1 MNRVKVIEPVV
12 RPDNYVSDLS
22 AAFTWYHYEKER
34 KDARVYLRE
43 YIAKHFTK
51 LEVKVFDRLPESKI
65 VPTYAWL
72 TRLIMNG
79 TIQIREHEHIKLGN
93 YLQSILDTSD
103 IKEVE
108 EEPVE
113 EKVVTRPS
121 VRDNMKE
128 KVCEYLGELEGAI
141 DDFILESKELNLYN
155 DMKSRAIPQPY
166 CPYIDE
172 WIKRKAGEYIMVY
185 ESDDEQV
192 KEAYSNFG
200 KRKITQLIKLI
211 SGWQEDL
218 ERYSQFKKANR
229 KPRAKKAKPVGV
241 QIAKLKYKREDT
253 ELGIKSVF
261 PAEII
266 GASQVWVYNTKY
278 KKLAVYRSESST
290 GIQVKGTTL
299 QNYEPDLCEQK
310 ALRKPKETLKEVL
323 SAGKVQLRR
332 IIPELT
338 TKESPVN
345 GRINEECLIVRV
357 IK

>member
-1 MNRVKVIEPVV
+1 MSRVKVIEPIV
-12 RPDNYVSDLS
+12 RPDNYTSDLS
-22 AAFTWYHYEKER
+22 TAFTWYNYEKDK
-34 KDARVYLRE
+34 KDARAYLKE
-43 YIAKHFTK
+43 YILKHFTK
-51 LEVKVFDRLPESKI
+51 QEAKVFDKLPDSRI
-65 VPTYAWL
+65 STTYAWVSRMIL
-72 TRLIMNG
+72 NG
-79 TIQIREHEHIKLGN
+79 TLTLSEQHHIKFSD

-103 IKEVE
+103 LPIE
-108 EEPVE
+108 EEVIE
-113 EKVVTRPS
+113 EKVTRPS

-128 KVCEYLGELEGAI
+128 RVNEYLGELEGAI

-166 CPYIDE
+166 CPFIDE
-172 WIKRKAGEYIMVY
+172 WIKQKAGEFITVY
-185 ESDDEQV
+185 ESSDEDI

-218 ERYSQFKKANR
+218 ERYAQFKKANR
-229 KPRAKKAKPVGV
+229 KPRAKKVKPAGV

-253 ELGIKSVF
+253 ELGIKSVL
-261 PAEII
+261 PVEII